1 MVEFLH
7 FFIKGDSMLP
17 NLKDGD
23 SIKMMKFDNNININ
37 VNDIVVFEHPFKK
50 KCKLIKRIK
59 KITKDNKI
67 FVQGDN
73 TNYESSNDSHN
84 FGYIKKKSLIAI
96 RKEINE
102 ITCS

>member
-17 NLKDGD
+17 TLKDGD
-23 SIKMMKFDNNININ
+23 SIKMMKFDNNIKIN

-67 FVQGDN
+67 FVEGDN
-73 TNYESSNDSHN
+73 SNHESSNDSHN
-84 FGYIKKKSLIAI
+84 FGYIKKNSLIAI

-102 ITCS
+102 VTCS